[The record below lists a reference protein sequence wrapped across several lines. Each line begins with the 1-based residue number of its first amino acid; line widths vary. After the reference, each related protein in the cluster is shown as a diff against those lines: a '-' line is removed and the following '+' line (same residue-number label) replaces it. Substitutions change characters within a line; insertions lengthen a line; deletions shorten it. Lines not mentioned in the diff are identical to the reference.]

1 MTVSNQIPEP
11 LSIIGGMAKKIQNNL
26 TSELH
31 DQFSWKIRFPKNLP
45 IEYEVVEDE
54 YGEEDVR
61 ILNPTTMAVINSD
74 NLRTRCRFY
83 VNVDENSV
91 WLLPEKQYELG
102 KDYVFIA
109 TYYDS
114 KNQKKEI
121 CLAFT
126 LSDEHTMRTFDT
138 KTSIEILSAITS
150 GRK

>member
-1 MTVSNQIPEP
+1 MIFGKENAP
-11 LSIIGGMAKKIQNNL
+11 
-26 TSELH
+26 SE
-31 DQFSWKIRFPKNLP
+31 IRFPKTLP
-45 IEYEVVEDE
+45 IDYEVVEDE
-54 YGEEDVR
+54 YGEEDIR